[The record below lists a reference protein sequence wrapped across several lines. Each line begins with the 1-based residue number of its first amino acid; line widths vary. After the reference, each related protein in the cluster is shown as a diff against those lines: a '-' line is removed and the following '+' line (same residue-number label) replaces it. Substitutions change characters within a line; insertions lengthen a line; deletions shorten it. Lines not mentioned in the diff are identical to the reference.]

1 MDSKRDLDSLD
12 KEPFLA
18 KKIKLE
24 HELISEK
31 INKNHP
37 DINIPEHE
45 IDKFLLIFNL
55 LLETSL
61 SKDETEVTDAED
73 GIQGIILTV
82 GKSLL
87 KLLKGNIE
95 SLKLPTPIKKSLKK
109 LKSFLLVIGVNSDGS
124 NKNNSDNG
132 LRPETKGNE
141 TAARTSMQAS

>member
-24 HELISEK
+24 HRLISEK
-31 INKNHP
+31 INKNYP

-45 IDKFLLIFNL
+45 IDKFLLIFSL

-61 SKDETEVTDAED
+61 SKDETEVTDAEN

-95 SLKLPTPIKKSLKK
+95 SLPTPLKKSLKK

-124 NKNNSDNG
+124 NKNNSNNV
-132 LRPETKGNE
+132 LRSETKGNE

>member
-24 HELISEK
+24 HKLISEK

-45 IDKFLLIFNL
+45 IDKFLLIFSL

-95 SLKLPTPIKKSLKK
+95 SLLTPLKKSLKK

>member
-24 HELISEK
+24 HKLISEK

-45 IDKFLLIFNL
+45 IDKFLLIFSL

-95 SLKLPTPIKKSLKK
+95 SLPTPIKKSLKK